1 MAFLNLYRDK
11 LRGNFEFLKREFEAN
26 EVSWGVVSKIL
37 CGNRMYIK
45 ELIDMGADEIHDS
58 RISNLAKVKEI
69 NPNVQT
75 VYIKPPSKRNLADM
89 VRYADVS
96 LNSELNTI
104 RWISEEAVNQDKKH
118 KIIIMVETGDL
129 REGVMGDHLIDFYAK
144 VFELPNLEII
154 GLGTNLNCLNGVM
167 PSADKLIQLSL
178 YKQIIELKFNKK
190 IPWVSAGTSV
200 TIPLM
205 LHKQLPKGVNHF
217 RIGETLYF
225 GVDLFEEKTIDG
237 MNPDVFELFAEIIE
251 MQEKPLLPSGMLAT
265 NPQGEIA
272 DIDES
277 LYGKS
282 SFRAILDL
290 GLLDVDPKYLIA
302 DDGEFEILGASSD
315 MLIINLGENP
325 EGYKVGDLVKFR
337 LKYMGALAIL
347 NSSYIEKRVV

>member
-11 LRGNFEFLKREFEAN
+11 LRGNFEFLKKEFEAN

>member
-11 LRGNFEFLKREFEAN
+11 LKNNFEFLREKFN
-26 EVSWGVVSKIL
+26 ENHVSWGVVSKIL
-37 CGNRMYIK
+37 CGNRKYIK

-89 VRYADVS
+89 VKYADVS

-104 RWISEEAVNQDKKH
+104 KWISDEAFKQNKNH

-129 REGVMGDHLIDFYAK
+129 REGVMGDHLIDFYSK
-144 VFELPNLEII
+144 IFELPNLEVI

-217 RIGETLYF
+217 RVGETLYF
-225 GVDLFEEKTIDG
+225 GIDLFEEKTIEG
-237 MNPDVFELFAEIIE
+237 MHGDVFELFTEIIE
-251 MQEKPLLPSGMLAT
+251 MQEKPLLPTGNLAS
-265 NPQGEIA
+265 NPQGTVA

-302 DDGEFEILGASSD
+302 EDGQFEILGASSD
-315 MLIINLGENP
+315 MLIINLMENP
-325 EGYKVGDLVKFR
+325 KKYKVGDLVKFR

>member
-11 LRGNFEFLKREFEAN
+11 LKSNFEFLKNEFKVN
-26 EVSWGVVSKIL
+26 DVSWGIVSKIL
-37 CGNRMYIK
+37 CGNRMYLQ
-45 ELIDMGADEIHDS
+45 ELINMGTNEIHDS

-69 NPNVQT
+69 NPDVQT
-75 VYIKPPSKRNLADM
+75 VYIKPPSKRNLGDV

-104 RWISEEAVNQDKKH
+104 KWISDEAVKQNRKH

-129 REGVMGDHLIDFYAK
+129 REGVMGDHLLDFYAK
-144 VFELPNLEII
+144 VFELPNIEVI
-154 GLGTNLNCLNGVM
+154 GLGTNLNCLNGVL

-205 LHKQLPKGVNHF
+205 LRKQLPKGVNHF

-225 GVDLFEEKTIDG
+225 GVDLVEEKTIEG
-237 MNPDVFELFAEIIE
+237 MHSNVFELFAEIIE
-251 MQEKPLLPSGMLAT
+251 MQEKPLLPTGTLAT
-265 NPQGEIA
+265 NPQGEIIE
-272 DIDES
+272 IDTS
-277 LYGKS
+277 LYGQS

-290 GLLDVDPKYLIA
+290 GLLDVDPKYLIP
-302 DDGEFEILGASSD
+302 DDGAFEILGASSD
-315 MLIINLGENP
+315 MIIINLGENP
-325 EGYKVGDLVKFR
+325 KKYKVGDLIKFQ

>member
-11 LRGNFEFLKREFEAN
+11 LKSNFEFLKKEFEEN
-26 EVSWGVVSKIL
+26 DVSWGIVSKIL
-37 CGNRMYIK
+37 CGNRMYLQ
-45 ELIDMGADEIHDS
+45 ELINMGTNEIHDS
-58 RISNLAKVKEI
+58 RISNLAKIKEL
-69 NPNVQT
+69 NPDVQT
-75 VYIKPPSKRNLADM
+75 VYIKPPSKRNLGDV

-104 RWISEEAVNQDKKH
+104 KWISEEAVKQNRSH

-129 REGVMGDHLIDFYAK
+129 REGVMGDHLLDFYAE
-144 VFELPNLEII
+144 VFDLPNIEVI
-154 GLGTNLNCLNGVM
+154 GLGTNLNCLNGVL

-205 LHKQLPKGVNHF
+205 LRKQLPKGVNHF

-225 GVDLFEEKTIDG
+225 GVDLVEEKTIEG
-237 MNPDVFELFAEIIE
+237 MHDNVFELFAEIIE
-251 MQEKPLLPSGMLAT
+251 MQEKPLLPTGTLAS
-265 NPQGEIA
+265 NPQGEVTE
-272 DIDES
+272 IDES
-277 LYGKS
+277 LYGQS
-282 SFRAILDL
+282 SFRAILEL
-290 GLLDVDPKYLIA
+290 GLLD
-302 DDGEFEILGASSD
+302 DGAFEILGASSD
-315 MLIINLGENP
+315 MIIINLGENP
-325 EGYKVGDLVKFR
+325 KNYKVGDLIKFQ